1 MVQNWFLVQV
11 ANEMLSHM
19 ADDIRYL
26 GQTTFRGSRNYEVPC
41 EDDFLV
47 VYSGFNSGSLFPLFV
62 TKVSKVLII
71 DQNEFICIINNVSK
85 VVKVREEFAEYELRY
100 FPQCK
105 TNMIEHIDSTL
116 LQKLWQELQVAPALK
131 AWN

>member
-26 GQTTFRGSRNYEVPC
+26 GQNTFRGSRNYEVPC

>member
-1 MVQNWFLVQV
+1 M
-11 ANEMLSHM
+11 
-19 ADDIRYL
+19 
-26 GQTTFRGSRNYEVPC
+26 
-41 EDDFLV
+41 
-47 VYSGFNSGSLFPLFV
+47 
-62 TKVSKVLII
+62 LII

>member
-116 LQKLWQELQVAPALK
+116 LQKFWQELQVAPALK

>member
-116 LQKLWQELQVAPALK
+116 LQKLWQELQVASALK

>member
-19 ADDIRYL
+19 ADDIRDV

>member
-105 TNMIEHIDSTL
+105 TNMIEHIDVNF
-116 LQKLWQELQVAPALK
+116 QF
-131 AWN
+131 

>member
-26 GQTTFRGSRNYEVPC
+26 EQTTFRGSRNYEVPC
-41 EDDFLV
+41 EDDFPV

>member
-71 DQNEFICIINNVSK
+71 DQNEFICSINNVFK

>member
-47 VYSGFNSGSLFPLFV
+47 VYSGFHSGSLFPLFV

>member
-47 VYSGFNSGSLFPLFV
+47 VYSGFNSGGLFPLFV

>member
-47 VYSGFNSGSLFPLFV
+47 VYSGFNSGSLL
-62 TKVSKVLII
+62 
-71 DQNEFICIINNVSK
+71 
-85 VVKVREEFAEYELRY
+85 
-100 FPQCK
+100 
-105 TNMIEHIDSTL
+105 EH
-116 LQKLWQELQVAPALK
+116 LQKPVSSIDVC
-131 AWN
+131 

>member
-62 TKVSKVLII
+62 TKVSNVLII

>member
-19 ADDIRYL
+19 TDDIRYL

>member
-26 GQTTFRGSRNYEVPC
+26 GQTTFRGSRNYEIPC

-116 LQKLWQELQVAPALK
+116 LQKLWQELQMAPALK